1 MNWIKRKLLA
11 KELAY
16 FEERE
21 RMWQRYYNVSQRDLN
36 ILTFASFLLMSIILL
51 VVSKRK
57 S

>member
-36 ILTFASFLLMSIILL
+36 ILMYGSFLLMAIIVLL
-51 VVSKRK
+51 VSKRK